1 MRVSSLA
8 LKTTLGRF
16 LRFSKFIVIMP
27 AIYFVNGQKHTVH
40 AFLSYGYSTTINNR
54 HLISTATV

>member
-16 LRFSKFIVIMP
+16 FRFSKFIVVMLV
-27 AIYFVNGQKHTVH
+27 IYFMNGQNHTEQP
-40 AFLSYGYSTTINNR
+40 FLSYGYSTTINNR